1 MVMPNRADVRVLLQ
15 AVLCLIAVYSA
26 ASLVLP
32 AKSGDGSS
40 STSTAAITFTVAV
53 AGLASSLAYNPTPR
67 P

>member
-1 MVMPNRADVRVLLQ
+1 MPNRADVRVLLQ

-40 STSTAAITFTVAV
+40 STAAIAFTVAV
-53 AGLASSLAYNPTPR
+53 AGLASSLAYDPPR
-67 P
+67 RP